1 MISVGSFLLMLV
13 TLFMLSTSLRVS
25 CFELAPLVSTVWEEL
40 MKNQNSN
47 VLSSVMSPN
56 VVQMLLKM
64 LSFVVQLFRMAFA

>member
-1 MISVGSFLLMLV
+1 MLV
-13 TLFMLSTSLRVS
+13 TLFMISTSVHVS
-25 CFELAPLVSTVWEEL
+25 CFELAPMVSTVWEEL

>member
-40 MKNQNSN
+40 IKNQNNS
-47 VLSSVMSPN
+47 VLSAVMSPN
-56 VVQMLLKM
+56 VVQVLLKM
-64 LSFVVQLFRMAFA
+64 LGFVFQLFGMAFA